1 MRKPKN
7 YWWEPSWATT
17 IYWFWTIQ
25 CLKRR
30 YPLKPLLVLFC
41 LWNLFCMQM
50 ILDILDNRKHSYG
63 SKVCHTVDAQ
73 GSSKL
78 IILKNCCCIYVL
90 LSDTHFKLCDGCLC
104 RAIFRDN
111 IFSSL
116 LQFLPGI
123 GECPWCHW
131 IKQNLFRTCK
141 CDVIGWICSNGSS
154 LMLLQ
159 ILRSYSARESIK
171 HGAWLEQSCR

>member
-1 MRKPKN
+1 M
-7 YWWEPSWATT
+7 
-17 IYWFWTIQ
+17 
-25 CLKRR
+25 LK
-30 YPLKPLLVLFC
+30 KKHEEAKELLVRAIVSNNNLLILNHPMFEEKISFKTIASSILC

-90 LSDTHFKLCDGCLC
+90 LSDTHFKFCDGCLC

-123 GECPWCHW
+123 GECP
-131 IKQNLFRTCK
+131 
-141 CDVIGWICSNGSS
+141 
-154 LMLLQ
+154 
-159 ILRSYSARESIK
+159 
-171 HGAWLEQSCR
+171 